1 MIVAELSDNR
11 GVMYTTIT
19 DQGNI
24 MIPIIPSAASVGL
37 RILKT
42 LYKGKRKIGK
52 GSAVVADKVGKAGFT
67 GTSQAITGASKK
79 VHQGTKFVGKKI
91 KKYPKSASA
100 VGGASLLAFLD
111 D

>member
-24 MIPIIPSAASVGL
+24 MIPFIPSAASVGL

-79 VHQGTKFVGKKI
+79 VHQGTRFVGKKI
-91 KKYPKSASA
+91 KKNPKTASFL
-100 VGGASLLAFLD
+100 GGAIGMSFLD